1 MKFILEDTKNRYK
14 GALNKMIPDKL
25 TQAGSNWEKAL
36 LGFYFQDVTL
46 ARFSVR
52 DTLVAILDEDG
63 RQKDESSLN
72 RLFGSITLDVSAGD
86 TAGKIHDAYIG
97 SRPKG

>member
-1 MKFILEDTKNRYK
+1 MKFLLEDTKGLYK
-14 GALNKMIPDKL
+14 TTLGKMIPDKL
-25 TQAGSNWEKAL
+25 TQAGTNWEKAL

-52 DTLVAILDEDG
+52 DTLVAMLDEDG
-63 RQKDESSLN
+63 RQKDESSMN
-72 RLFGSITLDVSAGD
+72 RLFGSISLDVSAGD